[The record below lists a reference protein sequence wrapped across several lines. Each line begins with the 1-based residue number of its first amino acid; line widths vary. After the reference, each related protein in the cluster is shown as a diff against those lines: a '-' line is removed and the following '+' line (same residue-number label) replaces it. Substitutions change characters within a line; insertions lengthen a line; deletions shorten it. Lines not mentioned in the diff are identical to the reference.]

1 MYICHYNKNK
11 NKNKIQAQIATKRG
25 SHNMRK
31 NVIK

>member
-1 MYICHYNKNK
+1 MYICHY